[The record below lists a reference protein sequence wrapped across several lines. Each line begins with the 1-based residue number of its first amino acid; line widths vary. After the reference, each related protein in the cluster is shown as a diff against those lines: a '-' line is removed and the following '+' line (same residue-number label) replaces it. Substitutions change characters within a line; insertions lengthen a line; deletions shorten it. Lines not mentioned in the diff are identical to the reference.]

1 LQGAGRAT
9 ARALRLPQELAQSP
23 RTLAARTERLL
34 MEQRAAT
41 FLHN

>member
-1 LQGAGRAT
+1 MAWQIEFG
-9 ARALRLPQELAQSP
+9 
-23 RTLAARTERLL
+23 TLAARTERLL